1 MISKMIALTLSA
13 SLAFADAGM
22 APVGAVTLSHMGE
35 FHNSKG
41 EGATASYKGH
51 TTAIGFTKCGSGGS
65 VYSKHTFTGTKKIT
79 FDFAG
84 KEGGFMG
91 YSAGFPGAH
100 VWPIATQAYGNQ
112 HVRLETTGEWK
123 TYTDTWTCAYTQCHI
138 MLEDWVGSGGSCGN
152 VYFDNFV
159 ISDPNAPEEKPVT
172 SPSPSPN
179 DPAEPYQ
186 NDGVTDTERAAVMKK
201 EAAVATADKKDDT
214 AAREVARQAAARTDE
229 DMQAQG
235 AAFSANKDDD
245 DAKLSTSNT
254 YGQGAAAVTGKVAL
268 DALEARKLA
277 RAASDAKDDAADA
290 KRVSDERGPGGAAG
304 LATRMYRH
312 AHVPP
317 PICASCAPHGCRFLR
332 I

>member
-1 MISKMIALTLSA
+1 MMKTLVLSLALLALSA
-13 SLAFADAGM
+13 HGANLRTKA
-22 APVGAVTLSHMGE
+22 APAQ
-35 FHNSKG
+35 
-41 EGATASYKGH
+41 TAK
-51 TTAIGFTKCGSGGS
+51 
-65 VYSKHTFTGTKKIT
+65 
-79 FDFAG
+79 D
-84 KEGGFMG
+84 
-91 YSAGFPGAH
+91 
-100 VWPIATQAYGNQ
+100 IA
-112 HVRLETTGEWK
+112 
-123 TYTDTWTCAYTQCHI
+123 
-138 MLEDWVGSGGSCGN
+138 
-152 VYFDNFV
+152 
-159 ISDPNAPEEKPVT
+159 
-172 SPSPSPN
+172 
-179 DPAEPYQ
+179 YQ
-186 NDGVTDTERAAVMKK
+186 DDGVSKAERAAVMKT
-201 EAAVATADKKDDT
+201 EAAVVTADKKDDT